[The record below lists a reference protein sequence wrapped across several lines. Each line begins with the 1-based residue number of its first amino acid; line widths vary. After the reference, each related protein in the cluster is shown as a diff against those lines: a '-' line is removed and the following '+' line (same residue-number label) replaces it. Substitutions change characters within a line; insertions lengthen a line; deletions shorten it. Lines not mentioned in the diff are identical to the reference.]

1 MLKELLK
8 PEIEELL
15 QHHRWN
21 ELREAIADWSTPE
34 IADLL
39 LDLDKE
45 GRVLLFRALPRW
57 SAAEVFSHLEP
68 AQQDALLRELTDQE
82 TRELLRRLSPDD
94 RTALL
99 EEMPSEVTRR
109 LLALLEPEDFREASF
124 LLGFP
129 EQSVGRLMTP
139 EFVALRP
146 YWTVRE
152 ALKHIRRY
160 GRDSETLNH
169 LYVTDDDGRLLG
181 ELPLRTL
188 VLADEA
194 TVIADIM
201 NYAVVSLSAFDDRE
215 SAVHAMRKY
224 DVSVLPVVDSDGVL
238 LGIVT
243 FDDVM
248 DVSEEEVTEDFQK
261 ISAVAP
267 IEISYREA
275 SVFRLW
281 RRRIGWLLLLLVS
294 DFLTATVIATYE
306 HALQVMIALS
316 FFIPMIVGTGGN
328 VATQSS
334 TLIIR
339 ALALREVGPRDWLR
353 VLAKELAVSVLLGVV
368 LAFIVWLRG
377 FFWRG
382 GPEVALVV
390 GLSMFFIV
398 IWSNAVAALFP
409 IGAKRIGIDPAL
421 ISGPFLTTFIDVTGL
436 LIYFN
441 VAEWILGLR
450 V

>member
-8 PEIEELL
+8 PEIQELL
-15 QHHRWN
+15 EQRRWN
-21 ELREAIADWSTPE
+21 ELREALADWSAPE
-34 IADLL
+34 IAELL
-39 LDLDKE
+39 LDLDKSE
-45 GRVLLFRALPRW
+45 RVLLFRALPRW
-57 SAAEVFSHLEP
+57 LAAEVFSYLEP
-68 AQQDALLRELTDQE
+68 AQQDALLQELTDQE

-99 EEMPSEVTRR
+99 EEVPAAVTRR
-109 LLALLEPEDFREASF
+109 LLALLDPEDFREASF

-139 EFVALRP
+139 DFIALRP

-152 ALKHIRRY
+152 ALEYIRRY
-160 GRDSETLNH
+160 GQDSETLNH
-169 LYVTDDDGRLLG
+169 LYVTDDEGHLLG
-181 ELPLRTL
+181 ELPLRAL
-188 VLADEA
+188 VLAEESA
-194 TVIADIM
+194 VIADIM
-201 NYAVVSLSAFDDRE
+201 NYSVVSLSAFDDRE
-215 SAVHAMRKY
+215 SAVHAMQKY
-224 DVSVLPVVDSDGVL
+224 DLPVLPVVDSDGVL

-275 SVFRLW
+275 TVWRLW

-294 DFLTATVIATYE
+294 DFLTGTVIATYE
-306 HALQVMIALS
+306 HAIQSVIALS
-316 FFIPMIVGTGGN
+316 FFIPIIIGTGGN

-339 ALALREVGPRDWLR
+339 ALALREIGPADWFR
-353 VLAKELAVSVLLGVV
+353 VFLKELAVSILLGSV
-368 LAFIVWLRG
+368 LALVVWLRG

-390 GLSMFFIV
+390 GLSMLFITM
-398 IWSNAVAALFP
+398 WSNAVAALFP
-409 IGAKRIGIDPAL
+409 IAAKRVGIDPAV

-441 VAEWILGLR
+441 VAELMLGIR
-450 V
+450 A